1 MTDMTA
7 RFPDA
12 WKNGIRAIWER
23 WNRLTDREKR
33 LLSVLGTVLAL
44 YAGQKTVDILFVAPY
59 ERYHAEEE
67 SLRSDILLAQT
78 LAQEI
83 RRNQDEIRTRTLRL
97 VQDRA
102 GFSLIS
108 YLEQE
113 ATQARIRSSIT
124 QMTPRTLPPE
134 GGYHSVLVSLRI
146 ENVDLPHVLF
156 FLARIERSPHLLRI
170 TRLTM
175 ERRFD
180 HHRLLDVRLDVQSIQ
195 SS

>member
-1 MTDMTA
+1 MTDLAARMTA
-7 RFPDA
+7 S
-12 WKNGIRAIWER
+12 WKNGLRSALDR
-23 WNRLTDREKR
+23 WNHLSDRERK
-33 LLSVLGTVLAL
+33 LISILFTILAL
-44 YAGQKTVDILFVAPY
+44 YLGQKTVDLLFVSPY
-59 ERYHAEEE
+59 ERYYAEEE
-67 SLRSDILLAQT
+67 SLKSDILLAQA
-78 LAQEI
+78 LSQEI
-83 RRNQDEIRTRTLRL
+83 RKSQDEIRSRSLRL
-97 VQDRA
+97 AQDRS

-113 ATQARIRSSIT
+113 AAQSRIRSSIT
-124 QMTPRTLPPE
+124 QMTPRTLPSE

-180 HHRLLDVRLDVQSIQ
+180 HHRLLDVHLDVQSIQ

>member
-1 MTDMTA
+1 MTDFAA
-7 RFPDA
+7 RLTTA
-12 WKNGIRAIWER
+12 WKDVLRLASDR
-23 WNRLTDREKR
+23 WSRLSDRERK
-33 LLSVLGTVLAL
+33 LVSILVTILAL
-44 YAGQKTVDILFVAPY
+44 YAGQKTVDLLFVSPY

-67 SLRSDILLAQT
+67 SLKSDILLAQA
-78 LAQEI
+78 LSQEI
-83 RRNQDEIRTRTLRL
+83 RKSQDEIRSRSLRL
-97 VQDRA
+97 AQDRS

-113 ATQARIRSSIT
+113 AAQSRIRSSIT
-124 QMTPRTLPPE
+124 QMTPRTLPSE

-180 HHRLLDVRLDVQSIQ
+180 HHRLLDVHLDVQSIQ